1 MPPRLLGPTIALLL
15 VAAAV
20 ADAQPAPPATMARP
34 SKTLMV
40 LTERDIDPARL
51 LPPPPADTSE
61 AARAER
67 AELHR
72 IITGATPARM
82 AQAHWDDEHEN
93 PSLFAEVLG
102 PAFDLGKLPATAA
115 LLAIVQNDQSIAA
128 NRAKKLFG
136 RDRPWMVDRTIPTCN
151 PNDKP
156 GSSYPSGHATL
167 GYSLGPV
174 LATLIPEKAA
184 AIEAR
189 AADYAFSRE
198 VCGSHYPS
206 DTEASHVIG
215 SVVAI
220 ELLSAPSLQPKIEA
234 AKAELRAA
242 GLTAR

>member
-1 MPPRLLGPTIALLL
+1 MHPRLLAPTLALLL
-15 VAAAV
+15 AAA
-20 ADAQPAPPATMARP
+20 APETHAQQAAPAPRP
-34 SKTLMV
+34 QKVLMV
-40 LTERDIDPARL
+40 LTEQEVDSARL
-51 LPPPPADTSE
+51 PPPPPADTSE
-61 AARAER
+61 AAKAER

-72 IITGATPARM
+72 IIAARTPERF
-82 AQAHWDDEHEN
+82 AQAKWDDEHEN
-93 PSLFAEVLG
+93 PSIFDETLG
-102 PAFDLGKLPATAA
+102 PAFDLKKLPATAA

-136 RDRPWMVDRTIPTCN
+136 RDRPWMVDHTIPTCN

-206 DTEASHVIG
+206 DTEASHVLG
-215 SVVAI
+215 AVVAI
-220 ELLSAPSLQPKIEA
+220 ELLSSPALHDKIAA

-242 GLTAR
+242 GLTAH